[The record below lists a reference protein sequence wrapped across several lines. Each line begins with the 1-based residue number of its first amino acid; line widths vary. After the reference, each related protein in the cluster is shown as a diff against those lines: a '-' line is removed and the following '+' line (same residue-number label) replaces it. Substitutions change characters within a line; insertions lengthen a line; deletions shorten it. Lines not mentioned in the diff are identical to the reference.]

1 MNSELTAL
9 ALLSAGE
16 RLAQSRQ
23 RLQQALCAAPVAQG
37 QAATADSAGTF
48 ADWLNSLKSLPGASL
63 LLPLAT
69 AWWAKHPY
77 RLAAIAVADLAKA
90 AVLPTAQRH
99 PWGLVA
105 GAFTFGGLLAWSR
118 PWRFLT
124 PAVVAAL
131 VARFAVDRKSDA
143 DLARKNCSS

>member
-1 MNSELTAL
+1 MNSEPTAL

-23 RLQQALCAAPVAQG
+23 RLQQALEAAPVP
-37 QAATADSAGTF
+37 QAKAEKAESAGAL

-77 RLAAIAVADLAKA
+77 RLAAIAVADLAKS

-105 GAFTFGGLLAWSR
+105 GAFAAGGLLAWSR
-118 PWRFLT
+118 PWRFIA
-124 PAVVAAL
+124 PDVVAGL
-131 VARFAVDRKSDA
+131 VSR
-143 DLARKNCSS
+143 LAAELSSRPD